1 MPAKETAKMFGI
13 PRFEGGFGDWF
24 GKALNYASSK
34 IGNLADMIDDKLDAV
49 EDVLKDPLGT
59 LVKIY
64 THGTNTAKV
73 MWHDIADNGARD
85 KIPHYAEQ
93 WFTNLLKKAED
104 KLESIESGPL
114 SGDHKALMRRAGIP
128 ASWFSAIDYIVS
140 HESGWRVNATNPSSG
155 AYGLPQ
161 SWPGSKMASA
171 GADWRTN
178 PITQLKW
185 MKNYVTER
193 YGGGPQAAAY
203 WRAHHNYANGGWAD
217 KLSIFGEVPGEP
229 EVAINPA
236 RDTSEGHIAE
246 AIEARAKI
254 NPNGFAGT
262 LSKLIESA
270 KNSAN
275 NLVPVINQ
283 GTNQV
288 RTASS
293 VASRSAKID
302 GNLNVVMNVDGKTI
316 GHVTYATWRA
326 IRSHE
331 VNIQAKGGAI
341 PVGGAQPLGGV
352 Y

>member
-1 MPAKETAKMFGI
+1 MKYAMAGHTNIWNPYDQLLAMFNDTSW
-13 PRFEGGFGDWF
+13 RSDLTLGGW
-24 GKALNYASSK
+24 
-34 IGNLADMIDDKLDAV
+34 
-49 EDVLKDPLGT
+49 
-59 LVKIY
+59 
-64 THGTNTAKV
+64 
-73 MWHDIADNGARD
+73 
-85 KIPHYAEQ
+85 
-93 WFTNLLKKAED
+93 
-104 KLESIESGPL
+104 GPT
-114 SGDHKALMRRAGIP
+114 GGRR
-128 ASWFSAIDYIVS
+128 
-140 HESGWRVNATNPSSG
+140 
-155 AYGLPQ
+155 
-161 SWPGSKMASA
+161 
-171 GADWRTN
+171 
-178 PITQLKW
+178 
-185 MKNYVTER
+185 
-193 YGGGPQAAAY
+193 
-203 WRAHHNYANGGWAD
+203 YANGGWAD
-217 KLSIFGEVPGEP
+217 KFSIFGEVPGEP
-229 EVAINPA
+229 ELAVNPA

-275 NLVPVINQ
+275 HLVPVINQ

-331 VNIQAKGGAI
+331 INIQANGGAI

>member
-1 MPAKETAKMFGI
+1 
-13 PRFEGGFGDWF
+13 
-24 GKALNYASSK
+24 
-34 IGNLADMIDDKLDAV
+34 
-49 EDVLKDPLGT
+49 
-59 LVKIY
+59 
-64 THGTNTAKV
+64 
-73 MWHDIADNGARD
+73 
-85 KIPHYAEQ
+85 
-93 WFTNLLKKAED
+93 
-104 KLESIESGPL
+104 
-114 SGDHKALMRRAGIP
+114 MRRAGIP
-128 ASWFSAIDYIVS
+128 ASWFDAINFIVT

-161 SWPGSKMASA
+161 ALPGSKMASA
-171 GADWRTN
+171 GSDWRTN
-178 PITQLKW
+178 PVTQLKW
-185 MKNYVTER
+185 MKGYVNR
-193 YGGGPQAAAY
+193 YGGGPGAAAF
-203 WRAHHNYANGGWAD
+203 WKSHHWYANGGWAD
-217 KLSIFGEVPGEP
+217 RLSIFGEVPGEP
-229 EVAINPA
+229 ELAVNPA
-236 RDTSEGHIAE
+236 RDSSEGHIAE

-262 LSKLIESA
+262 LSKLIEYA

-316 GHVTYATWRA
+316 GHITYATWRA

-331 VNIQAKGGAI
+331 VNIQANGGAI

-352 Y
+352 YQ